1 MNTMSVN
8 SPSPYTKPAPGLRIK
23 QGAPAIPRPT
33 QEDIERFPKD
43 AEELLDSIWSNQKSL
58 LDNNRYDLNWVGEAH
73 FVLAGA
79 TGQGL
84 GGALASAVLN
94 LLQDSGSLTV
104 IARDL
109 SRSVGYHTGRLM
121 DERAEKAGF
130 GSRFSW
136 INDGL
141 ALEGDNLSKIVSTL
155 REAGA
160 QNVVYINT
168 VAAASSGLLPGSPPV
183 FVKDVDE
190 EGLFQWELQPLN
202 EKRIK
207 TTQFIM
213 GDMAVRFIDVLE
225 QNGINIAATAFADWR
240 GSIDF
245 VSRDPSSVE
254 YGRNG
259 PYSTSLH
266 LPKIVLQKATSDAY
280 NTDRLVIDFFLP
292 VMRTRALGF
301 IPGGSTLN
309 HVLSKMMQLE
319 GVQYIGIPEL
329 ALGML
334 ERIGR
339 ALTGADRN
347 PFPRHDEHEAQFDL
361 WFYEVLKHLNNDKT
375 SDFYYNKWI
384 EIEYQ

>member
-1 MNTMSVN
+1 MIVI
-8 SPSPYTKPAPGLRIK
+8 SPSSYTKPAPGLRVK
-23 QGAPAIPRPT
+23 QGAPAVPRPT
-33 QEDIERFPKD
+33 PEDIERFPKD
-43 AEELLDSIWSNQKSL
+43 AEELLDSIWSKQNSL
-58 LDNNRYDLNWVGEAH
+58 LDRNRYDLNWVKEAH

-79 TGQGL
+79 TGPGL
-84 GGALASAVLN
+84 GGALSSAVLN
-94 LLQDSGSLTV
+94 LLQDGGSLTV

-121 DERAEKAGF
+121 SERAEKAGF
-130 GSRFSW
+130 GSRFRW

-141 ALEGDNLSKIVSTL
+141 ALEGDRLHTIINALKD
-155 REAGA
+155 AGA

-190 EGLFQWELQPLN
+190 EGLFQWELQPLD
-202 EKRIK
+202 EKKIK

-213 GDMAVRFIDVLE
+213 GEMAVQFTDVLE
-225 QNGINIAATAFADWR
+225 QNGINVAATAFADWR
-240 GSIDF
+240 ASMDV

-280 NTDRLVIDFFLP
+280 NTDRLIIDFFLP

-301 IPGGSTLN
+301 IPGGSTLH
-309 HVLSKMMQLE
+309 HVLGKMMKLE
-319 GVQYIGIPEL
+319 GVPHVDIPEL

-339 ALTGADRN
+339 ALTGAETN

-375 SDFYYNKWI
+375 SDFYYNQWI
-384 EIEYQ
+384 KIE